1 MTDAGRRPPALCSP
15 RAVGYP
21 RPVDLRLL
29 TTLTRAV
36 RAVTA
41 AVLLVVVVGQVCAH
55 LGAALSQRGLALTSG
70 CLSDRLGL
78 GWWGTHLAM
87 VRTSAECPEGTF
99 ALGAEPGVAAAVV
112 VSVAIPALLA
122 HLAAAVIGAGTL
134 GAVRGALLSVGRLL
148 ARVTL
153 RLPRP
158 ATLPDAAARHAV
170 LRAVL
175 DQVGHP
181 LRLALVPVRRG
192 PPVGAPA

>member
-1 MTDAGRRPPALCSP
+1 M
-15 RAVGYP
+15 GYP
-21 RPVDLRLL
+21 RAVDLRLL
-29 TTLTRAV
+29 KTLTRAV
-36 RAVTA
+36 RVVTA
-41 AVLLVVVVGQVCAH
+41 AVLLLVVVGQVCAQ
-55 LGAALSQRGLALTSG
+55 LGAELSQRGLALTSG

-87 VRTSAECPEGTF
+87 VRTSADCPEGTF

-122 HLAAAVIGAGTL
+122 HVAAAVLSAGAL
-134 GAVRGALLSVGRLL
+134 GAVRGALLAVGRLV
-148 ARVTL
+148 ARVAL

-158 ATLPDAAARHAV
+158 APLPDAVTRPAT

-175 DQVGHP
+175 DHVGHP

-192 PPVGAPA
+192 PPVGAHA